1 MVGFKQVNHR
11 HVSQLMN
18 TRKEFSTHTRHNN
31 IEKFRHMASLVT
43 PNGHVIATGNNYM
56 HNRIPISIHAER
68 DAINNA
74 IKRIMRKGDRNK
86 LIKKPMRLE
95 LFVVRDNGR
104 NSRPCNDC
112 ITNRINN
119 NPYFNIRK
127 VIYTHEDGV
136 DGTLTETRSELYHNR
151 FEHITRHFRNL
162 GVEAMLDDIV
172 STPCSHHH
180 HHHDEEE
187 LVESEEEDGEGKSY
201 FFHISTG

>member
-1 MVGFKQVNHR
+1 MVGFSQVNHQ

-18 TRKEFSTHTRHNN
+18 TRRGYSTHTHHNS

-43 PNGHVIATGNNYM
+43 PNGRVIATGNNYM
-56 HNRIPISIHAER
+56 HNRIPISIHAEH

-74 IKRIMRKGDRNK
+74 IKHIIRKGERHKLNK
-86 LIKKPMRLE
+86 TPMKVDLY
-95 LFVVRDNGR
+95 VVRDNGR

-112 ITNRINN
+112 ITHRINN

-127 VIYTHEDGV
+127 VIYTHQDGV
-136 DGTLTETRSELYHNR
+136 DGTMTETRSELYQNR

-162 GVEAMLDDIV
+162 GVEALIDTI
-172 STPCSHHH
+172 PCTHHH

-187 LVESEEEDGEGKSY
+187 ELVESEEHEVEE
-201 FFHISTG
+201 